1 MTHKLYSEIQ
11 YTFSHPIKRCGNI
24 ELAHCHFLLK
34 QVRWRCC
41 LGAPEDW
48 TLSCLCVWRRN
59 KLWGHFSPHS
69 WLKFSFC
76 HLFFHTYSSFII
88 PLLFLS
94 FFFFINHPC
103 FLYVHIS
110 QWASFFHL
118 VFLNSGLWF
127 TYRWMMSTSSAPCL
141 ESLCTRRQWLKA
153 RSMTA
158 SCRYLFRY
166 WLWGC

>member
-103 FLYVHIS
+103 F
-110 QWASFFHL
+110 
-118 VFLNSGLWF
+118 FLCPYF
-127 TYRWMMSTSSAPCL
+127 TMGFLLSPCL
-141 ESLCTRRQWLKA
+141 PEFRAVIHIQVDDVNEFSPVFRESLYKA
-153 RSMTA
+153 SVTEGKIYD
-158 SCRYLFRY
+158 SILQVFI
-166 WLWGC
+166 